1 MSRECSYHFVCYSLK
16 ARKLKWSVRQ
26 QMFSKVFIDRT
37 RNAARGS
44 THGAAAIGPGSARP
58 CDCLD
63 VAIENSCVLALVS
76 LAFKLSQLAMP
87 KVSTYTRTRI
97 ELLLTVVI
105 FRHVIINSSDREEAC
120 TKFTTAEY
128 YFDVRALVLSG

>member
-1 MSRECSYHFVCYSLK
+1 
-16 ARKLKWSVRQ
+16 
-26 QMFSKVFIDRT
+26 MFSNVFIDRT

-44 THGAAAIGPGSARP
+44 THGAAAI
-58 CDCLD
+58 D
-63 VAIENSCVLALVS
+63 VAIVKSCVLALVS

-97 ELLLTVVI
+97 ELLLTVVS
-105 FRHVIINSSDREEAC
+105 FRHVVINSSDREKAC

>member
-1 MSRECSYHFVCYSLK
+1 
-16 ARKLKWSVRQ
+16 
-26 QMFSKVFIDRT
+26 MFSNVFIDRT

-44 THGAAAIGPGSARP
+44 THGAAAK
-58 CDCLD
+58 D
-63 VAIENSCVLALVS
+63 VAIVKSCVLALVS

-97 ELLLTVVI
+97 ELLTVVS

-128 YFDVRALVLSG
+128 YFDVRAKT

>member
-26 QMFSKVFIDRT
+26 QMFSNVFIDRT

-44 THGAAAIGPGSARP
+44 THSAAAI
-58 CDCLD
+58 D
-63 VAIENSCVLALVS
+63 VAIVKSCVLALVS

-87 KVSTYTRTRI
+87 KVSTYTRTQI
-97 ELLLTVVI
+97 ELLLTVVS
-105 FRHVIINSSDREEAC
+105 FRHVVINSSDREEAC

-128 YFDVRALVLSG
+128 YFDVQALVLSG

>member
-1 MSRECSYHFVCYSLK
+1 
-16 ARKLKWSVRQ
+16 
-26 QMFSKVFIDRT
+26 MFSNVFIDRT

-44 THGAAAIGPGSARP
+44 THGAATK
-58 CDCLD
+58 D
-63 VAIENSCVLALVS
+63 VAIVKSCVLALVS

-97 ELLLTVVI
+97 ELLLTVVS
-105 FRHVIINSSDREEAC
+105 FRHVIINSSDCEEAC

>member
-16 ARKLKWSVRQ
+16 ACKLKWSVHQ
-26 QMFSKVFIDRT
+26 QMFSNVFIDRT

-44 THGAAAIGPGSARP
+44 SHGAAAI
-58 CDCLD
+58 D
-63 VAIENSCVLALVS
+63 VAIVKSCVLALVS

-97 ELLLTVVI
+97 ELLLTVVS
-105 FRHVIINSSDREEAC
+105 FRHVVINSSDREEAC